1 MEEFQNAFNDADVVF
16 VTPVYAAGE
25 EPIEG
30 VDSSALADGLRAHG
44 HRMVR
49 AVPDLDD
56 LCRELRD
63 LAAEGD
69 MVICMGAG
77 DITKWAATLAEGICK
92 ERTNKAPRAVA

>member
-1 MEEFQNAFNDADVVF
+1 MPTWCSS
-16 VTPVYAAGE
+16 TPVYAAGE

-30 VDSSALADGLRAHG
+30 VDSAALVEGLRAHG

-49 AVPDLDD
+49 TVDDLDE

-69 MVICMGAG
+69 MIICMGAG
-77 DITKWAATLAEGICK
+77 DITKWAAALADGIC
-92 ERTNKAPRAVA
+92 EARASK